1 VKSTKKAMRMAVSC
15 QKIIAGTIDRVVR
28 IHRYGEVLAFA
39 LNHSFSFLI
48 TLEFRILLKIS
59 EWK

>member
-1 VKSTKKAMRMAVSC
+1 MRMAVSC

-59 EWK
+59 EW